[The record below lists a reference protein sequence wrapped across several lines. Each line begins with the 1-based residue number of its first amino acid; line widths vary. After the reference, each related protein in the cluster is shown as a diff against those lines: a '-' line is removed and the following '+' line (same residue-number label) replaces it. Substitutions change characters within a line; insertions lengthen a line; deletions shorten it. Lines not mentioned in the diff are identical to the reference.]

1 MGDSKNGTEVTHH
14 FDFVRTIFKNIYIII
29 HLTSTRSTMYGLL
42 IFLSKING
50 LLDINKALIVN

>member
-1 MGDSKNGTEVTHH
+1 MALRSP
-14 FDFVRTIFKNIYIII
+14 TISILSALFLKIYIII

-50 LLDINKALIVN
+50 LLDINEALIVN

>member
-14 FDFVRTIFKNIYIII
+14 FDFVRTIFKNIYNYPFNI
-29 HLTSTRSTMYGLL
+29 HKKYNIWL
-42 IFLSKING
+42 INFLSKING